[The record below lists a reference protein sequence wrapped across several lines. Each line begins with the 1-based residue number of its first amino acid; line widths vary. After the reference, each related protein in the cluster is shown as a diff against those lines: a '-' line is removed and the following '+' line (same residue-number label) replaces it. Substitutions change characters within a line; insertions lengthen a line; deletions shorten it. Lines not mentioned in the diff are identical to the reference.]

1 MSKKIHII
9 SCVALLL
16 IVVIAFLFLHHR
28 ENHSPVATIFI
39 TNQLVSSPQYNTNGL
54 LRQDETVALDVVRQI
69 QEAGRDRNIKAIA
82 FIIDSQGGDPESA
95 EEITIAMKATKKPTV
110 ALIRSEGD
118 SPAYWVAS
126 ASDRIFALP
135 ISMLGDIGIT
145 SSYVDN
151 SIQDEA
157 NGLTFHQLSIG
168 KYKDMGNTDKPLTA
182 DEQALMMTQMQAE
195 ANVFINAVAENRHL
209 SLEKVQALANGASM
223 SGTDALKNGLID
235 QIGSFAD
242 VNSYL
247 SSLIKTKVNLSI

>member
-1 MSKKIHII
+1 MTKKLYYTYG
-9 SCVALLL
+9 VALLL
-16 IVVIAFLFLHHR
+16 IAVVTFLFLFHR
-28 ENHSPVATIFI
+28 EKHSPVATIYI
-39 TNQLVSSPQYNTNGL
+39 TNQLVSSPQYNTSGS

-69 QEAGRDRNIKAIA
+69 QEADRNRNIIAIA

-95 EEITIAMKATKKPTV
+95 EEITMAMKATKKPTV

-118 SPAYWVAS
+118 SSSYWVAS

-135 ISMLGDIGIT
+135 ISMVGDIGIT

-168 KYKDMGNTDKPLTA
+168 KYKDMGNLDKPLTA
-182 DEQALMMTQMQAE
+182 DEQALMMTQLHAE

-209 SLEKVQALANGASM
+209 PIEKVQALANGASM
-223 SGTDALKNGLID
+223 SGTDAFKNGLID

-247 SSLIKTKVNLSI
+247 SSLLKTKVSLSI